1 MQTVNWPTVN
11 CRCWDVILTSHVGMC
26 THVNQCWSD
35 YLRRPLIPDKKCS
48 SYSRS
53 PSADNP
59 RSEEFL
65 QNWPPL
71 RFRLG
76 RGWETS
82 TSIYKSPLA
91 ALFHKI
97 LMGHSN
103 WINIAS
109 QSITW
114 AEHLLLLNF
123 FCQARVKVLFFN
135 IYGQSNKTV
144 QTQMWK
150 TKKVKFEQIVQNNN
164 QLLSFV
170 SWLFESII
178 FICHFQPAAW

>member
-35 YLRRPLIPDKKCS
+35 YPRRPLIPDKKCS

-53 PSADNP
+53 PSADNQ
-59 RSEEFL
+59 RSKEFL
-65 QNWPPL
+65 QNWPLL

-123 FCQARVKVLFFN
+123 FLSSSCKGFVFQYLWPVQQDSSDTNVKH
-135 IYGQSNKTV
+135 
-144 QTQMWK
+144 
-150 TKKVKFEQIVQNNN
+150 KKGEVWANSAK
-164 QLLSFV
+164 
-170 SWLFESII
+170 
-178 FICHFQPAAW
+178 